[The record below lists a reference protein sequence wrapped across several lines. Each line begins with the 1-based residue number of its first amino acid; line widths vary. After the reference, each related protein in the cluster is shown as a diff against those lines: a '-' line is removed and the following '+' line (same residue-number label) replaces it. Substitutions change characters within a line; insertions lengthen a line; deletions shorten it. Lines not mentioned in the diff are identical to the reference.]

1 MGMNEGNF
9 GLAPESA
16 EQMEGHEVAAD
27 GDHLAALLWG
37 DSPDWHAS
45 AKAFDGATGF
55 GQRIACGGERRA
67 RTINHRVDAGW
78 LQAVKESELPELC
91 RFAAGIERDQS
102 AVLAALSLAWSNGP
116 VEAQVQKL
124 KVVKRQMFGRAKFD
138 LLRQRVLHRV

>member
-1 MGMNEGNF
+1 VSQLDSRTPCCQCSGAANAEGCCTRLVRERLPN
-9 GLAPESA
+9 
-16 EQMEGHEVAAD
+16 
-27 GDHLAALLWG
+27 LL
-37 DSPDWHAS
+37 DP
-45 AKAFDGATGF
+45 
-55 GQRIACGGERRA
+55 
-67 RTINHRVDAGW
+67 W